1 MTEQARVTTLKSG
14 ARVVTEAMPS
24 VRSIALGFW
33 VRAGS
38 RDEDH
43 QHAGISH
50 FLEHLLFKGTDRF
63 SSREIDEA
71 FDAMGAEV
79 NAGTGKE
86 TTSVYSRFLDNHLER
101 AFDVLQDMVLRP
113 AYPDIDSERQVV
125 IEEIAMYEDEPQDKV
140 HDVLA
145 GAIFGDH
152 PLGRPIIGRADVVSS
167 VPVPEIGRWHDG
179 RYVPGNMVLA
189 AAGNLEHERIV
200 ELAEQAFGDAAG
212 EALEQTD
219 SPARNGQVLRFH
231 QKETEQYHL
240 CLGGAGMPRGDDR
253 RFALRVLDTIL
264 GGSTSSRLFQEVREK
279 RGLAYSVYSYASHYA
294 DTGQVALYVGTRPD
308 NVGEA
313 LDVIGSELRRLVDE
327 GVTEQEL
334 DRARDNV
341 KGRTVL
347 SMESTLT
354 RMNRLGSS
362 ILMGVPL
369 LTVDEVLAAF
379 DAVTLDDVNTLA
391 RDFWQ
396 PEHMAAAGVGGDE
409 DAFRRALEAVSPAL
423 AAA

>member
-1 MTEQARVTTLKSG
+1 
-14 ARVVTEAMPS
+14 MPS

-43 QHAGISH
+43 EHAGISH

-145 GAIFGDH
+145 GALFGDH

-167 VPVPEIGRWHDG
+167 VPVPNIAEWHAS
-179 RYVPGNMVLA
+179 RYVPGGIVVA
-189 AAGNLEHERIV
+189 AAGNVDHDRLV
-200 ELAEQAFGDAAG
+200 SLVDGAFDGAAAAG
-212 EALEQTD
+212 
-219 SPARNGQVLRFH
+219 SPAAAESPNGSSERLRFH
-231 QKETEQYHL
+231 RKDTEQYHL
-240 CLGGAGMPRGDDR
+240 CLGAPGIARGD
-253 RFALRVLDTIL
+253 
-264 GGSTSSRLFQEVREK
+264 
-279 RGLAYSVYSYASHYA
+279 
-294 DTGQVALYVGTRPD
+294 
-308 NVGEA
+308 
-313 LDVIGSELRRLVDE
+313 
-327 GVTEQEL
+327 
-334 DRARDNV
+334 
-341 KGRTVL
+341 
-347 SMESTLT
+347 
-354 RMNRLGSS
+354 
-362 ILMGVPL
+362 
-369 LTVDEVLAAF
+369 
-379 DAVTLDDVNTLA
+379 
-391 RDFWQ
+391 
-396 PEHMAAAGVGGDE
+396 
-409 DAFRRALEAVSPAL
+409 
-423 AAA
+423 